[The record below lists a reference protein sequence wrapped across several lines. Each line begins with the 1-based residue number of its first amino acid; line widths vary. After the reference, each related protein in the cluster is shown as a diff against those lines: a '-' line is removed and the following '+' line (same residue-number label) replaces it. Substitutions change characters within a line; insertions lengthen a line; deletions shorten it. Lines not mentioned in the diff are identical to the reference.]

1 MNIVKYD
8 FYQDYVKKDKNF
20 EVIMERRVKYIQ
32 EKYLP
37 YLTKVSGENPLRYPR
52 DELIKEYFVEIFS
65 WTVLPYQLLQYI
77 YNIIK
82 QDCTRV
88 LDPCCGNSFHTYL
101 FENFTPLDCLSYDI
115 QDEENSWTKITEQDG
130 LLALK
135 EIKDHKNICL
145 ILSWIDYE
153 KLSLEL
159 LHNFNGNIII
169 NIGNY
174 VQHGR
179 SPIYLKTLYNEFN
192 LIQRIVLE
200 MPWNLTE
207 NLEILRRKHNHF

>member
-37 YLTKVSGENPLRYPR
+37 YLTKVSGKTSSGYPR

-135 EIKDHKNICL
+135 EIKDHKKY
-145 ILSWIDYE
+145 LS
-153 KLSLEL
+153 
-159 LHNFNGNIII
+159 NII
-169 NIGNY
+169 
-174 VQHGR
+174 
-179 SPIYLKTLYNEFN
+179 
-192 LIQRIVLE
+192 
-200 MPWNLTE
+200 MD
-207 NLEILRRKHNHF
+207 